1 MSDNEQ
7 FNAMVRASI
16 EAIEDFHDFDDD
28 RAIVWAS
35 SEIDRLRKVLNR
47 IANTKIP
54 YSDGYTIATEMRK
67 LSKNAIGEE

>member
-35 SEIDRLRKVLNR
+35 SEIDRLRKV
-47 IANTKIP
+47 IANTRIHP
-54 YSDGYTIATEMRK
+54 YSDGYTVATEMRK

>member
-35 SEIDRLRKVLNR
+35 SEIDRLRKV